1 MIKHINISSTNHG
14 HGLCYYFFILE
25 VKEAQ
30 SSLLL
35 NPTSSQP
42 NKYSLH
48 YKDRGCDRMKKK
60 SLSDLIDQLKM
71 NENIIHWHEIEPK
84 EARTKEIPMEVD
96 ERIRMALHKRGI
108 EKLYTHQYT
117 AFQTVQNGENI
128 VTVTPTASGKT
139 LCYNL
144 PVLQAVAENPANR
157 ALYLFPTKALAQ
169 DQKSELN
176 EIIHEMGI
184 DIKSFTYDGD
194 TSPVIRQKVRKAG
207 HIVITNPDMLHSAIL
222 PHHTKWVSL
231 FENLKYIVIDE
242 LHTYR
247 GVFGSHVANVIRRL
261 KRICK
266 FYGSNPI
273 FICTSA
279 TIANPKEL
287 AEQLTGNSMT
297 LIDDNGA
304 PSGRKHF
311 VFYNPPIVNKPL
323 NIRKSATVEVN
334 QLAKQF
340 LENNIQTIV
349 FARSRVRVEIILS
362 HLQELVKKELGP
374 KSIRGYRGGYLPKQR
389 REIEKGLREGEIL
402 GVVSTNALELG
413 VDIGQLQVCVMT
425 GYPGSV
431 ASTWQ
436 QAGRA
441 GRRHGEALIIMV
453 ASSTPIDQYI
463 VQNPNYFFDR
473 SPEYAR
479 INPENLIILVD
490 HLKCAAYELPF
501 REGEPFGPLEIQE
514 ILEYLVE
521 ERVLHQNGDKFYWAN
536 QSFPATNI
544 SLRSASQ
551 ENVVIIDQS
560 DIANVKIIGEMDRF
574 SAMTLLHDEAI
585 YLHEGVQYQVE
596 NLDWEH
602 NKAYVKEVNV
612 EYYTDANLAVQL
624 KVLEIDKTV
633 NYKHSSIHYGDVTV
647 NMLPTIFKKIR
658 LTTFENIGSGP
669 IYLPEEELHTSAM
682 WLELT
687 QLDERLTEKIV
698 EQLLL
703 GVAHVIQHIVPIHVM
718 CDRNDIHVVSQIKA
732 THTGLPTIFIYD
744 HYPGGIGLAEDVY
757 KRFDEIKRAATH
769 LIRKCPCDDGCPS
782 CIGMEIE
789 GISAKQKC
797 IELLEQL

>member
-1 MIKHINISSTNHG
+1 MIG
-14 HGLCYYFFILE
+14 
-25 VKEAQ
+25 
-30 SSLLL
+30 
-35 NPTSSQP
+35 
-42 NKYSLH
+42 
-48 YKDRGCDRMKKK
+48 KK
-60 SLSDLIDQLKM
+60 SLSELIKELKE
-71 NENIIHWHEIEPK
+71 NENIINWHEIEPR
-84 EARTKEIPMEVD
+84 EAKTRPLPSSVD
-96 ERIRMALHKRGI
+96 DRIKNALQKRGI
-108 EKLYTHQYT
+108 GDLYSHQYT
-117 AFQTVQNGENI
+117 AYETLRNGENI
-128 VTVTPTASGKT
+128 VAVTPTASGKT

-144 PVLQAVAENPANR
+144 PVLQSIAENEANR
-157 ALYLFPTKALAQ
+157 ALYIFPTKALAQ

-176 EIIHEMGI
+176 EIISEMGI
-184 DIKSFTYDGD
+184 DIKSYTYDGD
-194 TSPVIRQKVRKAG
+194 TSPAIRQVVRKAG

-231 FENLKYIVIDE
+231 FENLKYVVIDE

-266 FYGSNPI
+266 FYGSDPI

-287 AEQLTGNSMT
+287 AEQLTGNPMR

-334 QLAKQF
+334 NLAKEF
-340 LENNIQTIV
+340 LKNKIQTIV

-362 HLQELVKKELGP
+362 HLQDLVKGQIGT

-389 REIEKGLREGEIL
+389 REIERGLREGDIL

-441 GRRHGEALIIMV
+441 GRRHGEALILMV

-463 VQNPNYFFDR
+463 VQNPEYFFER
-473 SPEYAR
+473 SPESAR

-501 REGEPFGPLEIQE
+501 KENEEFGPLDVQE

-521 ERVLHQNGDKFYWAN
+521 ERVIHQNGDTFYWAN
-536 QSFPATNI
+536 QSFPAGNI

-551 ENVVIIDQS
+551 ENVVIVDQS
-560 DIANVKIIGEMDRF
+560 ETANVKIIGEMDRF

-596 NLDWEH
+596 KLDWEH
-602 NKAYVKEVNV
+602 KKAYVREVDV

-633 NYKHSSIHYGDVTV
+633 NTRKSSINYGDVTI
-647 NMLPTIFKKIR
+647 NILPSIFKKIK

-669 IYLPEEELHTSAM
+669 IYLPEEELHTSAT
-682 WLELT
+682 WLEIKEVDPALG
-687 QLDERLTEKIV
+687 EKTL
-698 EQLLL
+698 EQLLQ
-703 GVAHVIQHIVPIHVM
+703 GVANVLGHVVPIHVM
-718 CDRNDIHVVSQIKA
+718 CDRNDIHVVAQIKA
-732 THTGLPTIFIYD
+732 AHTQLPTIFMYD

-757 KRFDEIKRAATH
+757 KRFDQVKEAAKN
-769 LIRKCPCDDGCPS
+769 LIRKCPCKDGCPS
-782 CIGMEIE
+782 CIGTEIE
-789 GISAKQKC
+789 GIRAKKRSV
-797 IELLEQL
+797 ELLDQFY

>member
-1 MIKHINISSTNHG
+1 MG
-14 HGLCYYFFILE
+14 
-25 VKEAQ
+25 
-30 SSLLL
+30 
-35 NPTSSQP
+35 
-42 NKYSLH
+42 
-48 YKDRGCDRMKKK
+48 KK
-60 SLSDLIDQLKM
+60 SLSELIKELRE
-71 NENIIHWHEIEPK
+71 NENIINWHEIEPR
-84 EARTKEIPMEVD
+84 EAKTRPLPSSVD
-96 ERIRMALHKRGI
+96 DRIKNALQKRGI
-108 EKLYTHQYT
+108 GDLYSHQYT
-117 AFQTVQNGENI
+117 AYETLRKGENI
-128 VTVTPTASGKT
+128 VAVTPTASGKT

-144 PVLQAVAENPANR
+144 PVLQSIAENGENR
-157 ALYLFPTKALAQ
+157 ALYIFPTKALAQ

-176 EIIHEMGI
+176 EIISEMGI
-184 DIKSFTYDGD
+184 DIKSYTYDGD
-194 TSPVIRQKVRKAG
+194 TSPAIRQVVRKAG

-231 FENLKYIVIDE
+231 FENLKYVVIDE

-287 AEQLTGNSMT
+287 AEQLTGNPMR

-334 QLAKQF
+334 NLAKEF
-340 LENNIQTIV
+340 LKNKIQTIV

-362 HLQELVKKELGP
+362 HLQDLVKGQIGS

-389 REIEKGLREGEIL
+389 REIERGLREGNIL

-441 GRRHGEALIIMV
+441 GRRHGEALILMV
-453 ASSTPIDQYI
+453 ASSTPIEQYI
-463 VQNPNYFFDR
+463 VQNPEYFFDR
-473 SPEYAR
+473 SPESAR

-501 REGEPFGPLEIQE
+501 KENEEFGPLDVKE

-521 ERVLHQNGDKFYWAN
+521 ERVIHQNGDTFYWAN
-536 QSFPATNI
+536 QSFPAGNI

-551 ENVVIIDQS
+551 ENVVIVDQS
-560 DIANVKIIGEMDRF
+560 ETANVKIIGEMDRF

-596 NLDWEH
+596 KLDWEH
-602 NKAYVKEVNV
+602 KKAYVREVDV

-633 NYKHSSIHYGDVTV
+633 NTRKSSINYGDVTI
-647 NMLPTIFKKIR
+647 NILPSIFKKIK

-669 IYLPEEELHTSAM
+669 IYLPEEELHTSAT
-682 WLELT
+682 WLEIKEVDSTLG
-687 QLDERLTEKIV
+687 EKTL
-698 EQLLL
+698 EQLLQ
-703 GVAHVIQHIVPIHVM
+703 GVANVLGHVVPILVM
-718 CDRNDIHVVSQIKA
+718 CDRNDIHVVAQIKA
-732 THTGLPTIFIYD
+732 AHTQLPTIFMYD

-757 KRFDEIKRAATH
+757 KRFDQVKEAAKN
-769 LIRKCPCDDGCPS
+769 LIRKCPCKDGCPS
-782 CIGMEIE
+782 CIGTEIE
-789 GISAKQKC
+789 GVRAKKRSV
-797 IELLEQL
+797 ELLDQF

>member
-1 MIKHINISSTNHG
+1 M
-14 HGLCYYFFILE
+14 
-25 VKEAQ
+25 
-30 SSLLL
+30 
-35 NPTSSQP
+35 
-42 NKYSLH
+42 
-48 YKDRGCDRMKKK
+48 RKKQ
-60 SLSDLIDQLKM
+60 LAELIQELRTD
-71 NENIIHWHEIEPK
+71 ENIVNWHEIEPQ
-84 EARTKEIPMEVD
+84 EAKTKAVPGSVD
-96 ERIRMALHKRGI
+96 DRIKSALAKRGI
-108 EKLYTHQYT
+108 TELYTHQHT
-117 AFQTVQNGENI
+117 AYETVHAGQNI
-128 VTVTPTASGKT
+128 VAVTPTASGKT

-144 PVLQAVAENPANR
+144 PVLQAIADNDSSR

-176 EIIHEMGI
+176 EIIGEMGI
-184 DIKSFTYDGD
+184 DIKSYTYDGD
-194 TSPVIRQKVRKAG
+194 TSPAIRQVVRKAG

-266 FYGSNPI
+266 FYGSDPV

-287 AEQLTGNSMT
+287 AEQLTGSPMR

-304 PSGRKHF
+304 PRGRKHF
-311 VFYNPPIVNKPL
+311 VFYNPPVVNKPL
-323 NIRKSATVEVN
+323 NIRRSATAEVN
-334 QLAKQF
+334 SLAKQF
-340 LENNIQTIV
+340 LKNKIQTII

-362 HLQELVKKELGP
+362 HIQELVKNEIGT

-389 REIEKGLREGEIL
+389 REIERGLRDGEIL

-425 GYPGSV
+425 GYPGSI

-453 ASSTPIDQYI
+453 ASSTPIDQYV
-463 VQNPNYFFDR
+463 VQNPEYFFER
-473 SPEYAR
+473 TPEAAR

-501 REGEPFGPLEIQE
+501 KETEEYGPLAVTEIME
-514 ILEYLVE
+514 FLVE
-521 ERVLHQNGDKFYWAN
+521 ERVLHRNADTFYWAD
-536 QSFPATNI
+536 QSFPASNI

-560 DIANVKIIGEMDRF
+560 DVANVRIIGEMDRF

-596 NLDWEH
+596 KLDWEH
-602 NKAYVKEVNV
+602 KKAYVREVDV

-624 KVLEIDKTV
+624 KVLEIDKTRSLA
-633 NYKHSSIHYGDVTV
+633 KSALHYGDVTV
-647 NMLPTIFKKIR
+647 NAMPTIFKKIK
-658 LTTFENIGSGP
+658 LSTFENIGSGP
-669 IYLPEEELHTSAM
+669 IHLPEEELHTSAA
-682 WLELT
+682 WVQLAEVDPELGVKT
-687 QLDERLTEKIV
+687 L

-703 GVAHVIQHIVPIHVM
+703 GISNVLRHIAPVLVM
-718 CDRNDIHVVSQIKA
+718 CDRSDLHVVSQIKA
-732 THTGLPTIFIYD
+732 AHTGLPTIFIYD
-744 HYPGGIGLAEDVY
+744 HYPGGIGLAEEVY
-757 KRFDEIKRAATH
+757 GRFEEVKQAAKN
-769 LIRKCPCDDGCPS
+769 LIRKCACEDGCPS
-782 CIGMEIE
+782 CIGSEIE
-789 GISAKQKC
+789 GVHAKRTSLK
-797 IELLEQL
+797 LLDQL

>member
-1 MIKHINISSTNHG
+1 
-14 HGLCYYFFILE
+14 
-25 VKEAQ
+25 
-30 SSLLL
+30 
-35 NPTSSQP
+35 
-42 NKYSLH
+42 
-48 YKDRGCDRMKKK
+48 MKKK
-60 SLSDLIDQLKM
+60 SLTELISDLKG
-71 NENIIHWHEIEPK
+71 NENVVNWHEIEPR
-84 EARTKEIPMEVD
+84 EAKTRPMPESID
-96 ERIRMALHKRGI
+96 ERIKAALSKRGI
-108 EKLYTHQYT
+108 DELYTHQYS
-117 AFQTVQNGENI
+117 AFQYVQKGESI

-144 PVLQAVAENPANR
+144 PVLQSIAQDETNR

-176 EIIHEMGI
+176 EIIDEMGI

-194 TSPVIRQKVRKAG
+194 TSPAIRQKVRKAG

-261 KRICK
+261 KRICR
-266 FYGSNPI
+266 FYGSDPV

-287 AEQLTGNSMT
+287 GEQLTGKPMR
-297 LIDDNGA
+297 LVDDNGA

-323 NIRKSATVEVN
+323 NIRRSATAEVN
-334 QLAKQF
+334 ELAKEF
-340 LENNIQTIV
+340 LKNKVQTIV

-362 HLQELVKKELGP
+362 HIQELVKKEIGT
-374 KSIRGYRGGYLPKQR
+374 KSIRGYRGGYLPKER
-389 REIEKGLREGEIL
+389 REIERGLREGDIL

-431 ASTWQ
+431 ASAWQ

-441 GRRHGEALIIMV
+441 GRRHGESLIIMV
-453 ASSTPIDQYI
+453 ANSTPIDQYI
-463 VQNPNYFFDR
+463 VRHPEYFFNR
-473 SPEYAR
+473 SPESAR

-501 REGEPFGPLEIQE
+501 RADEEFGAMEVSD
-514 ILEYLVE
+514 ILEYLQE
-521 ERVLHQNGDKFYWAN
+521 EAVLHRNGERYHWASE
-536 QSFPATNI
+536 SFPASNI

-551 ENVVIIDQS
+551 ENVVIVDQS
-560 DIANVKIIGEMDRF
+560 DIANVRIIGEMDRF

-596 NLDWEH
+596 KLDWDH
-602 NKAYVKEVNV
+602 KKAYVRKVDV

-624 KVLEIDKTV
+624 KVLEIDKT
-633 NYKHSSIHYGDVTV
+633 KEKSRTSLHYGDVTV
-647 NMLPTIFKKIR
+647 NALPTIFKK
-658 LTTFENIGSGP
+658 
-669 IYLPEEELHTSAM
+669 
-682 WLELT
+682 
-687 QLDERLTEKIV
+687 
-698 EQLLL
+698 
-703 GVAHVIQHIVPIHVM
+703 
-718 CDRNDIHVVSQIKA
+718 
-732 THTGLPTIFIYD
+732 
-744 HYPGGIGLAEDVY
+744 
-757 KRFDEIKRAATH
+757 
-769 LIRKCPCDDGCPS
+769 
-782 CIGMEIE
+782 
-789 GISAKQKC
+789 
-797 IELLEQL
+797 